1 LTEVEDL
8 GRVALRIYLR
18 LLESEVPLGVREL
31 ARDLNIP
38 VSTVHYNLRKLEE
51 LGVIS
56 RSSDGYVVSRLIP
69 LDGFVV
75 VRKKLVPRLV
85 IYALFFTGIT
95 LGELIVMITLGVNV
109 DRLLIITTS
118 SIASVIFFIE
128 GLVTKRRFK

>member
-1 LTEVEDL
+1 MTEVEDL

-95 LGELIVMITLGVNV
+95 LGELIVMITLGVNI

>member
-128 GLVTKRRFK
+128 GLATKRRFK

>member
-18 LLESEVPLGVREL
+18 LLESKVPLGVREL

>member
-1 LTEVEDL
+1 M
-8 GRVALRIYLR
+8 
-18 LLESEVPLGVREL
+18 
-31 ARDLNIP
+31 
-38 VSTVHYNLRKLEE
+38 
-51 LGVIS
+51 
-56 RSSDGYVVSRLIP
+56 SRLIP

>member
-1 LTEVEDL
+1 MTEVEDL

>member
-95 LGELIVMITLGVNV
+95 LGELIVMITLG
-109 DRLLIITTS
+109 L
-118 SIASVIFFIE
+118 FH
-128 GLVTKRRFK
+128 G

>member
-1 LTEVEDL
+1 MTEVEDL

-95 LGELIVMITLGVNV
+95 LGELIVMITLGVNI
-109 DRLLIITTS
+109 DRLLIIATS

>member
-8 GRVALRIYLR
+8 GRVALRIYLK

-95 LGELIVMITLGVNV
+95 LGELIVMITLGVNI

>member
-75 VRKKLVPRLV
+75 VRRKLVPRLV

-95 LGELIVMITLGVNV
+95 LGELIVVITLGVNV

>member
-1 LTEVEDL
+1 MTEVEDL
-8 GRVALRIYLR
+8 GRVALRIYLK

-95 LGELIVMITLGVNV
+95 LGELIVMITLGVNI

>member
-95 LGELIVMITLGVNV
+95 LGELIVMITLGVNI

>member
-1 LTEVEDL
+1 MTEVEDL

-18 LLESEVPLGVREL
+18 LLESEIPLGVREL

-56 RSSDGYVVSRLIP
+56 KSSDGYVVSRLIP

-95 LGELIVMITLGVNV
+95 LGELIVMITLGVNI

>member
-1 LTEVEDL
+1 MTEVEDL

-128 GLVTKRRFK
+128 GLATKRRFK

>member
-1 LTEVEDL
+1 MTEVEDL
-8 GRVALRIYLR
+8 GRVALRIYLK